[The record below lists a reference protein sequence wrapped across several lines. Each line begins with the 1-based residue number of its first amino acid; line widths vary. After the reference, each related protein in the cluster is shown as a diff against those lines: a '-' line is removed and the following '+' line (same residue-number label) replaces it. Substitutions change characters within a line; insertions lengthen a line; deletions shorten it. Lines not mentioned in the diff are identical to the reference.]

1 MDDRLCPKCGCHP
14 TTGILQSAPEP
25 GAPAGKTGP
34 DLPSRSTSSAQRDR
48 RSASKRR
55 NRHLMIKLMAVCSL
69 ALALILF
76 SALRM
81 IWRAQTP
88 EGRPAATPRTA
99 AEAAPAVTGEDI
111 ELLQQAG
118 QKCAEVFAGFLAAGT
133 PEERNQFVLKPVAT
147 ASRMARFYDLNPL
160 TSIDPKTLRLV
171 SSSVLNL
178 PDGKAIETLWN
189 SQDGKKFDA
198 VFREENGEWRLD
210 WDHFARH
217 SDYPWS
223 LFLAGNGAPS
233 GEFRLLARERLAED
247 RKNAESI
254 SVVLYAPR
262 FAHPEEAGFQSP
274 EFLVSRSDRNG
285 QLLDAAF
292 KMARSGKQVFGSKL
306 PDLNPDEMIR
316 VRVKVRRS
324 EVEMERKFE
333 ITEVTACHWYS
344 VYDPGVAPVVP
355 GSAAAPE
362 TKPMGN

>member
-1 MDDRLCPKCGCHP
+1 
-14 TTGILQSAPEP
+14 
-25 GAPAGKTGP
+25 
-34 DLPSRSTSSAQRDR
+34 
-48 RSASKRR
+48 
-55 NRHLMIKLMAVCSL
+55 MIKLMAVCSL